1 MNMANNPINL
11 GLRFFLEL
19 YGLFAL
25 GYWGWVQHTG
35 SPRILLAFG
44 LPLLAAAFWGIFR
57 VPNDPGN
64 AIVAVPGS
72 VRLLLEVVYFGGAVW
87 ALYAAGREKWG
98 LAFAVI
104 VLLHYLV
111 SYDRVI
117 WLLKQ

>member
-44 LPLLAAAFWGIFR
+44 LPLLAAVFWGTFR
-57 VPNDPGN
+57 VPNDRP
-64 AIVAVPGS
+64 ATPLSPFTGS
-72 VRLLLEVVYFGGAVW
+72 GFG
-87 ALYAAGREKWG
+87 
-98 LAFAVI
+98 FC
-104 VLLHYLV
+104 
-111 SYDRVI
+111 
-117 WLLKQ
+117 